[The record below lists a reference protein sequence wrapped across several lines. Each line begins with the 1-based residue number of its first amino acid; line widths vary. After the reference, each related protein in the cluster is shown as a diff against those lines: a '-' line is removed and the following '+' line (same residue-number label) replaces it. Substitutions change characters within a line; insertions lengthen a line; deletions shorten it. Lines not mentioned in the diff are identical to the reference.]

1 MNFREKFKKGLEG
14 LNFGLPTG
22 LDNIDIAIGGVQK
35 GAIYTVAAAPKVGK
49 STFVNYSFLLSPYLH
64 YLEELKKGNP
74 TNLEIEWIYFS
85 FEMSRLKMEFKFIP
99 FFMDKDYKIRTFN
112 WKEEVYDIS
121 PNYIEGKM
129 RDNDKQPIIPSEEHQ
144 RIILEIYE
152 KRIIPLF
159 GEYNE
164 KGLQIKKG
172 IVNFI
177 EKRENPT
184 GLRNFIGNYSSN
196 NGTWIKSKYWA
207 TVGKDSNGQPIKEQ
221 REKRE
226 GWIPNNPN
234 KYTII
239 ITDHMRKIPKERG
252 FDERQTINKMV
263 EYQVELRNW
272 CDFTFVDII
281 HLNRNM
287 NDTNRL
293 KYNNEFIYPLGDDI
307 KGSGNL
313 SEESDYIFTMM
324 NPNDERYNLSKHFGL
339 QIKTTSNDEIYPGY
353 TSIHLVESRDTECPN
368 HFRSIL
374 KGAIGSFEELVENT
388 GYGSF

>member
-1 MNFREKFKKGLEG
+1 MNFKEKFKKGLKG
-14 LNFGLPTG
+14 LNFGLPLG
-22 LDNIDIAIGGVQK
+22 LDKIDIAIGGIQK

-49 STFVNYSFLLSPYLH
+49 SSFVNYSFVISPFLH
-64 YLEELKKGNP
+64 YLKILEGENP
-74 TNLEIEWIYFS
+74 NNLEIEWIYFS
-85 FEMSRLKMEFKFIP
+85 FEMSRLKLEFKFVSY
-99 FFMDKDYKIRTFN
+99 FMSEDYGIKTFN
-112 WKEEVYDIS
+112 WKDEVYDIS
-121 PNYIEGKM
+121 SNYLEGKM
-129 RDNDKQPIIPSEEHQ
+129 RDNDKNPIIPNTEHQ
-144 RIILEIYE
+144 RIVLKIYE
-152 KRIIPLF
+152 ERIVPLF

-164 KGLQIKKG
+164 KGIQFKKG
-172 IVNFI
+172 AITFI

-184 GLRNFIGNYSSN
+184 GLRNFIGEYSSE
-196 NGTWIKSKYWA
+196 NGEWTKSQYS
-207 TVGKDSNGQPIKEQ
+207 VVIGKDNNGQPIKEI

-226 GWIPNNPN
+226 SWRPHNPN

-239 ITDHMRKIPKERG
+239 ITDHMRKIPRERG

-263 EYQVELRNW
+263 EYQVEFRNW

-293 KYNNEFIYPLGDDI
+293 KYNSEFIYPLGDDI

-339 QIKTTSNDEIYPGY
+339 QIKSTSNDEIYPGY
-353 TSIHLVESRDTECPN
+353 VSIHLVESRDTECPN
-368 HFRSIL
+368 HFRTIL
-374 KGAIGSFEELVENT
+374 KGNIGGFETLIEQQ
-388 GYGSF
+388 GYGNF

>member
-1 MNFREKFKKGLEG
+1 MNFEEKFKQGIRG

-22 LDNIDIAIGGVQK
+22 LNNLDIAIGGVQK
-35 GAIYTVAAAPKVGK
+35 AAIYTVAAAPKVGK
-49 STFVNYSFLLSPYLH
+49 SSLVNYSFLLSPYLH
-64 YLEELKKGNP
+64 YLEVLKEGNP
-74 TNLEIEWIYFS
+74 DNLEIEWIYFS
-85 FEMSRLKMEFKFIP
+85 FEMSRLKLEFKFVA
-99 FFMDKDYKIRTFN
+99 FFMDRDYDIKTFN
-112 WKEEVYDIS
+112 WKDEVYPLS
-121 PNYIEGKM
+121 SNYIEGKM
-129 RDNDKQPIIPSEEHQ
+129 RDNDKTPIIPSEEHQ
-144 RIILEIYE
+144 RIVLEIYKE
-152 KRIIPLF
+152 RIIPLF
-159 GEYNE
+159 GEYDK
-164 KGLQIKKG
+164 KGLKIKNG
-172 IVNFI
+172 MIDFI

-184 GLRNFIGNYSSN
+184 GLRNQIGDYTSK
-196 NGTWIKSKYWA
+196 NGTWIKSKYWV
-207 TVGKDSNGQPIKEQ
+207 TIGKDNNGQDIKEQ

-226 GWIPNNPN
+226 SWTPHNPN

-239 ITDHMRKIPKERG
+239 ITDHMRKIPRERG

-263 EYQVELRNW
+263 EYQVEFRNW
-272 CDFTFVDII
+272 CSFTFVDII

-293 KYNNEFIYPLGDDI
+293 KYNSEFIYPLGDDI

-353 TSIHLVESRDTECPN
+353 VSIHLVESRDTECPT

-374 KGAIGSFEELVENT
+374 KGTIGSFEELIEQQ